1 MCLNLKFFSKITCF
15 FVQLF
20 LYLVVNKG
28 ATKQKGNKM
37 ACMDVREKLNILS
50 AAAKYD
56 VSCSSSG
63 SGRQAPKGG
72 LGSACSA
79 GICHTWSS
87 DGRCISL
94 LKVLMSNACKY
105 DCAYCINRR
114 SNDIPR
120 ATFTPKELIDL
131 TLEFYRRNYIE
142 GLFLSSAVVG
152 SPDRTMEMLVQ
163 VARELRTVHK
173 FGGYIHLKAIPGASR
188 ELLYLAGLYA
198 DRSSVN
204 IEIPTDRALQY
215 LAPEKN
221 HASILAPMNFLAERK
236 LEYHGER
243 SRYTPKFL
251 PAGQSTQMIVGAAGE
266 TDLQI
271 LTLSNG
277 FYKQQQMKR
286 VYFSGYVPLNA
297 DKRLPALTTKPPLA
311 REHRLYQADWLMRF
325 YKFGYDEVV
334 DPAHPNLDL
343 ELDPKAAWA
352 LRHPEFFPIDIQ
364 TADYEMLLRVPGIG
378 VKSAQLIASG
388 RRFSKIRLEQ
398 LKKMGVVLKRAQY
411 FIYHPDTPASLRR
424 LYPEMVRPLLLP
436 KPKSQQLDLF
446 ADQPLALPVAS

>member
-1 MCLNLKFFSKITCF
+1 
-15 FVQLF
+15 
-20 LYLVVNKG
+20 
-28 ATKQKGNKM
+28 
-37 ACMDVREKLNILS
+37 MDIREKLNILS

-63 SGRQAPKGG
+63 SNRQAPKGG

-120 ATFTPKELIDL
+120 ATFTPKELINL

-152 SPDRTMEMLVQ
+152 SPDRTMEMLIQ
-163 VARELRTVHK
+163 VAKELRTVHK

-188 ELLYLAGLYA
+188 ELLYQAGLYA

-204 IEIPTDRALQY
+204 IEIPTDKALQY

-221 HASILAPMNFLAERK
+221 HASIMTPMNFLAEKK
-236 LEYHGER
+236 LEYKSER
-243 SRYTPKFL
+243 SHYSPKFL

-266 TDLQI
+266 SDLQI

-286 VYFSGYVPLNA
+286 VYFSGYVPINA
-297 DKRLPALTTKPPLA
+297 DKRLPALTTKPPLL

-334 DPAHPNLDL
+334 DETHPNLDL

-411 FIYHPDTPASLRR
+411 FIYHPDTPACLRR

-436 KPKSQQLDLF
+436 KPQPLQLDLF
-446 ADQPLALPVAS
+446 SNQPLALPA

>member
-204 IEIPTDRALQY
+204 IEIPTDRALQH

-297 DKRLPALTTKPPLA
+297 DKRLPSLTTKPPLA